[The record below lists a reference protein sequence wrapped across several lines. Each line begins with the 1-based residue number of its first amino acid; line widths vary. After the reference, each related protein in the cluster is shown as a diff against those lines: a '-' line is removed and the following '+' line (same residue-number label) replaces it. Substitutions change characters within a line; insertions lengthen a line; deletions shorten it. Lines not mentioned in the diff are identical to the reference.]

1 MARHAMEIEQLSDRM
16 THERQQQQLALKE
29 RLGKKRAQMVQ
40 NLQRKQEAELA
51 KEMITQDKEVQE
63 LRTREVCHG
72 ALATC
77 IYKK

>member
-72 ALATC
+72 ALTTC
-77 IYKK
+77 TYKK